1 MPKKQPVVYNCQSCL
16 YITDNKKDYSRH
28 LDTRK
33 HQSSENNVV
42 IVDKNTCEKCDKTFK
57 YRTSIYRHKK
67 ICCGV
72 PAHPVT
78 TPPVPETPPIMIQ
91 SFTPEQINYILM
103 ENKILKELLI
113 NKISSSSSTTPV
125 SIHSV

>member
-33 HQSSENNVV
+33 HQSSDNNVV
-42 IVDKNTCEKCDKTFK
+42 IMDKNTCEKCDKTFK
-57 YRTSIYRHKK
+57 FRTSIYRHKK

-72 PAHPVT
+72 PIPATVT
-78 TPPVPETPPIMIQ
+78 ATTIPPSAMIQ

-113 NKISSSSSTTPV
+113 NTISSSSSTTPV